1 MCQLFNALLDGLEDY
16 TLDERGDVGSW
27 IRMACIR
34 GLTNFAE
41 RLFSNA
47 VTISNFGEY
56 LPASKYHAAIS
67 GILRQGVERL
77 DHVRQTAGEHMSRLL
92 VLPLPAVVN
101 SKQWC
106 IEGEMLMKD
115 LFLRYVF
122 HIPLS

>member
-47 VTISNFGEY
+47 VTISNFEEY
-56 LPASKYHAAIS
+56 LPAYKYHAAIS

-122 HIPLS
+122 HVPLS